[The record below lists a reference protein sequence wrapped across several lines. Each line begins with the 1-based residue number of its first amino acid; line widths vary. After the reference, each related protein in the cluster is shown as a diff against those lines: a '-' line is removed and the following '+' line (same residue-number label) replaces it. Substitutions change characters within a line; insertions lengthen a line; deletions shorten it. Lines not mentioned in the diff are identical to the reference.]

1 MPDLRVSVGRL
12 PLKNPVIAGSGE
24 HTTTSSGMRAAL
36 AAGAAA
42 VIAKSTNETE
52 AGRRQLDGA
61 DYVLLDSRWRLLPWD
76 FDPPPDAQLFCRSGL
91 LQEDFEP
98 FLARLVALDAEAR
111 RQDAYVIPSLI
122 LADLETC
129 AGFVERFERAGLR
142 AVEVNIG
149 APHGDEAAAGAIVQ
163 EREAARVREIT
174 ARVRRATALPLW
186 IKLTG
191 QSENVAALAAA
202 ARDGGAD
209 AVIIMG
215 RFMAFVPDVETRA
228 PVLGTPGA
236 IGGPWALPLTCRW
249 LALARRHL
257 GKDFSLLATNGARS
271 GLDVARFLLA
281 GASAVEMTSAVM
293 TRGFRVID
301 ASLQELV
308 DYLTRQN
315 CDARSLIGEA
325 ADELQGYGEQQA
337 RPGYWRNFVP
347 PEARD

>member
-12 PLKNPVIAGSGE
+12 SLKNPIIAGSGE
-24 HTTTSSGMRAAL
+24 HTTTSNGIRAAL

-61 DYVLLDSRWRLLPWD
+61 DYVLLDSRWRPLPWD
-76 FDPPPDAQLFCRSGL
+76 FDPAEDAQLFCRSGL

-111 RQDAYVIPSLI
+111 RQDAYVVPSI
-122 LADLETC
+122 IMADLEAC
-129 AGFVERFERAGLR
+129 AGFVERFDRAGLR

-149 APHGDEAAAGAIVQ
+149 APHGDEAAPGAIVQ
-163 EREAARVREIT
+163 EREAARAREIT
-174 ARVRRATALPLW
+174 ARVRRATSRPLW

-209 AVIIMG
+209 AAIVMG
-215 RFMAFVPDVETRA
+215 RFMAFIPDVETRA
-228 PVLGTPGA
+228 PILGTPAA
-236 IGGPWALPLTCRW
+236 IGGPWALALTCRW
-249 LALARRHL
+249 LALARRRL
-257 GKDFSLLATNGARS
+257 GKDFPLLATNGARD

-293 TRGFRVID
+293 MRGFRVIEE
-301 ASLQELV
+301 SLRDLGA
-308 DYLTRQN
+308 YLARQQ
-315 CDARSLIGEA
+315 CDARALIGQA
-325 ADELQGYGEQQA
+325 ADRLQGYAEQPP
-337 RPGYWRNFVP
+337 RPGHWRRFVP
-347 PEARD
+347 PEGLD